1 MLNLRGSV
9 AIVDATSVSVAE
21 VEVWVLKSYDKKEWL
36 KDYHIKLDLSPS
48 HCYKR
53 WPLNCFILVDDS
65 SSRTGIVGVL
75 YYNLA
80 WGSRKRLR
88 CGTGRVEVNFVS
100 KILVIPEA

>member
-1 MLNLRGSV
+1 M
-9 AIVDATSVSVAE
+9 
-21 VEVWVLKSYDKKEWL
+21 LKSYDKKEWL
-36 KDYHIKLDLSPS
+36 KDYNIKLDLGPS

-65 SSRTGIVGVL
+65 SSRIGIVGVL

-100 KILVIPEA
+100 KIFSYTGSLISLKRIW